1 MILNY
6 AKNKHKRRQRLLEE
20 SSNQLE
26 MVRQRNLL
34 ANRDIKTAADGLN
47 ASSRDARTLP
57 QSPMS
62 KHMSHIREKQQ
73 KRLSTSTKSKQ
84 TKTKKKQT
92 LKKYLDM
99 NHKAADEALERRQR
113 VIAAEQT
120 LLQPRRRV
128 AQQHQQQQQ
137 RNDIE
142 EAERVALV
150 QQQNTEYE
158 EALQLDQARS
168 RQLSLKKEI
177 RLKRNRY
184 RQDAEQRL
192 TIAGVQSPEILTNNQ
207 NNNIATGES
216 SVRVRLLLPSGRK
229 VDGVF
234 DATQEL
240 GLVYDL
246 ALIVLDKEKLLYN
259 EEDGPVGDF
268 NDDTSDTDDDD
279 QSEGSLSSYGEQDYT
294 VIQQSWQDV
303 FFPFTIVSQYPQRYN
318 NFLDSTLT
326 NCGLNKAASLMVVVE
341 TD

>member
-1 MILNY
+1 M
-6 AKNKHKRRQRLLEE
+6 EE
-20 SSNQLE
+20 CSNQLE
-26 MVRQRNLL
+26 RVRRRNLL
-34 ANRDIKTAADGLN
+34 ASSDTKAAADELHD
-47 ASSRDARTLP
+47 SPRDARAPP

-62 KHMSHIREKQQ
+62 KHMSKIREEQQ
-73 KRLSTSTKSKQ
+73 KRLSTSTKLSKQ
-84 TKTKKKQT
+84 TKTKKKQS

-128 AQQHQQQQQ
+128 AQQQQQQQ
-137 RNDIE
+137 RRNDIE

-150 QQQNTEYE
+150 QQQNADYE
-158 EALQLDQARS
+158 EALMLDQARS
-168 RQLSLKKEI
+168 QQLSLKKEI
-177 RLKRNRY
+177 RLKRKRY

-192 TIAGVQSPEILTNNQ
+192 TIAGVQSPEILTTNQ
-207 NNNIATGES
+207 NNNIVTGES

-229 VDGVF
+229 VDGMF
-234 DATQEL
+234 SATQEL

-246 ALIVLDKEKLLYN
+246 ALLVLDKDNLLYSD
-259 EEDGPVGDF
+259 EDGEGGI

-279 QSEGSLSSYGEQDYT
+279 QSDGLLSSSGEQDYT
-294 VIQQSWQDV
+294 IMQQSWQDV
-303 FFPFTIVSQYPQRYN
+303 FFPFTIVSQYPQRSYN

-326 NCGLNKAASLMVVVE
+326 NCGLNKDASLMVVVE